1 MANLFVKQLTVIDCS
16 YLHSAR
22 GLLGE
27 SWIVDIELVGALNKQ
42 GMLLDFGDIK
52 RTLKNAIDAFADH
65 KLLVPCKAPEL
76 KRLENQ
82 GEQFEL
88 EYIDKNGRR
97 YLHCSPKDA
106 LCIVPVAHIEA
117 DSMRHTLQNHI
128 QNLLPKNITDLQLT
142 IRTETSGP
150 LYQYSHG
157 LKKHEGNCQRIAHG
171 HRSRLE
177 IWENGSRASRWEQ
190 YWAEK
195 WHDVYIGTREDCV
208 SLRDTSYKF
217 SYTAEQGEFT
227 LQLPKE
233 CCYLIDTDSTVEH
246 IAAHLAEQMR
256 TLAPD
261 THFKIFVFEGV
272 NKGATAETQG

>member
-16 YLHSAR
+16 YLHSER

-27 SWIVDIELVGALNKQ
+27 SWIVDIELAGALNNQ

-52 RTLKNAIDAFADH
+52 RSIKNSIDAFADH
-65 KLLVPCKAPEL
+65 KLLVPSKAPEL
-76 KRLENQ
+76 KRLEDQ
-82 GEQFEL
+82 GDQTEL
-88 EYIDKNGRR
+88 EYIDQRGRR
-97 YLHCSPKDA
+97 ILHRSPSGA
-106 LCIVPVAHIEA
+106 LCRLPVAQIDNE
-117 DSMRHTLQNHI
+117 SMQYALHSHLQN
-128 QNLLPKNITDLQLT
+128 LVPKNITGLQIT

-177 IWENGSRASRWEQ
+177 IWENDRRASRWEQ

-195 WHDVYIGTREDCV
+195 WHDIYIGTREDCV
-208 SLRDTSYKF
+208 AEHEF
-217 SYTAEQGEFT
+217 SYVFAYSADQGEFY
-227 LQLPKE
+227 LELPRE
-233 CCYLIDTDSTVEH
+233 CCYLIDSDSTVEH
-246 IAAHLAEQMR
+246 IAAHLAEQMH

-261 THFKIFVFEGV
+261 SHFKILVFEGV
-272 NKGATAETQG
+272 NKGAAAET